1 MSLPAP
7 NLEQIK
13 VQTAR
18 MMEIYGLL
26 QGELSKSDAIALT
39 DDDRTRLHRAVA
51 IIEANMRQLLAYFAE
66 YKEEN
71 STAAEESRELEEIL
85 EAVLK
90 WQIAIE
96 KGEQAL

>member
-1 MSLPAP
+1 MSLPTP

-26 QGELSKSDAIALT
+26 QGELSKSDGLSLT
-39 DDDRTRLHRAVA
+39 SDDRNRLHRAVA
-51 IIEANMRQLLAYFAE
+51 VIEANMRQILAHFAE
-66 YKEEN
+66 YQEEN
-71 STAAEESRELEEIL
+71 STTAEEARELEEIL
-85 EAVLK
+85 NAALK

-96 KGEQAL
+96 KGE